1 MGRKWMRTFSV
12 LLIVCLLVSDN
23 CWLDW
28 KTTAYAAEDTGGALT
43 EDTVDSSSSSQPD
56 EGKTQAGGSTSGEGE
71 GGDSTG
77 GSGSTG
83 EGGNTGNNGNT
94 SESGST
100 GEGGNTGNNGN
111 TSESGSTGE
120 GGNTGNNE
128 NTSESGS
135 TGEGE
140 NTGDSENPEEDEED
154 VPEEDEELTEDEIAL
169 YDGEADTPEGS
180 KALADVADETAYKD
194 YYKTGI
200 TYYIAK
206 AEDFLL
212 LQKLTQ
218 SYDFEGIRFQIGT
231 TGSEKVWKISDIS
244 GFEGFGSADHPFRGR
259 MSCYYASG
267 FQFELDKP
275 LFAYLGEGA
284 EIYQFDFTCVDG
296 ASAAIAKNIQVS
308 GENTDEIKIHDIDI
322 TGVIKNTGEN
332 VGIIAGSI
340 GDNAKIYITNVNSGI
355 NNITGNNAGGIAG
368 SLGGNVTI
376 TAENSSWTAANVTGT
391 ATAGGYFG
399 RVTGSYTW
407 NTSELTLCKDF
418 TVQNGDYAGQ
428 FAGKLSK
435 GTGDSKLTVTGD
447 DTITIDAKVNGG
459 QTVGGLLGF
468 CEEGTTLEVAKPLTI
483 NGTVTASRGQGSA
496 GGLLGKV
503 STKIT
508 IKLDTYTGNAT
519 IETNNKNK
527 GYAGG
532 LFGDITSDF
541 TLKNGEIT
549 VNGYLQF
556 ATGAGGFAG
565 RIEGVNFCVPTVTVS
580 ATMTNCTHVGG
591 ILGCL
596 SNSKSMVETPKIMTG
611 CTLKGDTAT
620 GGIVGTVQNG
630 SSPSALALD
639 GTISVQPDSLSG
651 GSCGALVGSQSESL
665 IYLTGVEGQVGGASH
680 LDLNDVAKNL
690 EEIGQYGGVFRNQE
704 DGDQKLIGGDGS
716 LEQLGTVNGY
726 AVSGSDRTW
735 TLKGTAGMETLAI
748 ALNTQGNFG
757 MEAFGSSSS
766 PNQSGIPAL
775 LSGAYT
781 LDGDADISYEKTG
794 IITVNR
800 NDKTDDDTNK
810 EYLFKGS
817 LQGKIKGTVI
827 TQTSSVK
834 QGRTGIFS
842 TLGGTTSFSDL
853 IITGTIKN
861 ANGTGGIAYQSK
873 GEGMTLSGVQMKKT
887 FENNSD
893 TIGGVLAKESSD
905 TLFTVTAFNVT
916 LASVINAGN
925 VNEYSGFITR
935 MENAKVALDGITLGG
950 KLTTTSGGNC
960 GGFLGH
966 TWRTMQGSMKKVTV
980 DSAGAALDS
989 KGSTGA
995 LLFATDT
1002 VEEQYLTL
1010 EQVNLKGLTMKA
1022 GAKSAFLAA
1031 YGQALAANVVDYSCK
1046 GATVDTAGEFDEI
1059 VYCTKDDQKNYTGIV
1074 SLHDSKKSV
1083 PEYYTNQ
1090 ATYKNQ
1096 PPQTNQL
1103 TVYYYDLF
1111 QTINAD
1117 GTIKHAGGTASK
1129 ITNHELDTPEK
1140 MLIWSAVHNATSTP
1154 KSVFKKC
1161 FSENDYGN
1169 ESYTLKGNLDL
1180 RNVSFYPASTV
1191 KGASLTGTNG
1201 ATVVFYA
1208 DKMDTTMGQHQGL
1221 HAGLLYNPTGGVT
1234 AKDFTLEGTV
1244 ANLDGNNSGAL
1255 ISGTLTGGGTFENL
1269 TLKNL
1274 WVRDFNK
1281 VNDGDGLLISKIA
1294 AGEGTQTTTVDVTFN
1309 GISMTGYTNA
1319 NTGVDG
1325 KKAAAALIGA
1335 AGGSNVTNLKLKFRN
1350 MQIAD
1355 DADTSPA
1362 SSKHNGDV
1370 LAFASFLYS
1379 YNFATNSDQN
1389 IGRGLYTFNED
1400 EAGKKVTW
1408 GAELDSLTEYWVYEG
1423 TDPHKKVKD
1432 DVITNAEKG
1441 YYKPYVYQTQ
1451 HIEVNP
1457 KTGDLLKG
1465 CGTYE
1470 DPYIIESSQQFLT
1483 LYRYLSMKKG
1493 EKSDF
1498 FNDWKVNKA
1507 GSNGTFCTGNTHTQ
1521 YTFTSAD
1528 TFPTTAQRELSS
1540 AYYRLAADIDL
1551 SGITSGTYKVIADS
1565 FTGFGT
1571 SEIPFTGVWYGKD
1584 EAGSIH
1590 KITLPSKTSSQAY
1603 TVYGFIQYAKGAV
1616 VKDMEI
1622 VIPTKGTTATRTM
1635 IANGGAAGGVIGCIL
1650 GGDNVIDHVKITGE
1664 FALQAHSGTITF
1676 AAAGAYAGMVKRGGL
1691 ILRNVTLQD
1700 DLGTFKI
1707 YGDDG
1712 TEITGT
1718 TKIYTTYFAGALCGK
1733 VEDGYVLYEG
1743 DNDSTSAI
1751 WNKGVKAGHGN
1762 LSLIPYYDIV
1772 NGAYLDAQFKD
1783 SPATITEPK
1792 AGQITVTLPNAAAL
1806 QVMSMALNADALN
1819 MVPNATKST
1828 MGYTEL
1834 SRSRR
1839 AEYDKLGTKDRAD
1852 SDYQKAVT
1860 YDDKASYPYLYK
1872 YLGITESN
1880 YATYILDKVS
1890 ILNPLGKVNGTTY
1903 HTTWQLEKGKD
1914 YDLTVFGQAF
1924 RGIGSLYDAT
1934 DSTGSTFRG
1943 NFDGQGSTVKYALE
1957 GLAMDYTVNSTLGTV
1972 FPACLRR
1979 SGLFNTIVGYQDA
1992 NCYETDGFIIQNL
2005 NLKGKITAKDTPYY
2019 MLYAGGLAGY
2029 ASSAK
2034 MTLRKITVTEEQIDG
2049 GKWKGRNSTLHAA
2062 AGLIGYVDGNQNV
2075 TITDCRVAGTKD
2087 NPVSI
2092 TGRDCTAGMVGY
2104 VNLNANC
2111 TLKINNTG
2119 SDAAVEWLKLSSSS
2133 EDAGGLIGYVN
2144 NGQIV
2149 INGTESHPLTVQNV
2163 TLDAQKQAGAVIGE
2177 TKAVKVNG
2185 ENVKVTDS
2193 TITSGISTGGLIGE
2207 YGTYNQSGSS
2217 LKQITVTDVTVQE
2230 KSPSTASNTENGQ
2243 GGVLG
2248 KCSGT
2253 LTLEKVTVKSTAAG
2267 KACTIQ
2273 ASDTISITNKNR
2285 KKGVGGLVGSVTGN
2299 TGKLTLKECSVSTA
2313 TVKAGDIS
2321 ATATELSF
2329 PVSVGGVVGYTG
2341 AGSSLVVTGAV
2352 TAENLTVTTF
2362 ANRGSLGDTTRNNVN
2377 RFTAGGIFGSVRGYL
2392 TAVNNSGQEES
2403 NFVTELSAKNNTV
2416 TGMYAGGIGGYYDGS
2431 GNYYVLLKGKA
2442 GSKLVDGGTVTGGQA
2457 AGGLFGQLGM
2467 STGSLYLNPEK
2478 GTIPLVVSGVT
2489 VSGMDAGGVAGSIS
2503 ASKDTRIE
2511 NVQVEG
2517 CTITA
2522 SIPKNGDALVAGGS
2536 AAGGLIGAC
2545 TLTGTL
2551 KLYNSSLKKN
2561 KILYQTDSIT
2571 LQDKECGSDENFLSV
2586 GGVIGTVRSNAGT
2599 GTIQADNLVLSADN
2613 QVGVR
2618 QGADENGKVQLI
2630 QKTDSSY
2637 QLADL
2642 AAPTGKTNQEALNNL
2657 VDSEG
2662 LFVGTV
2668 IGTLNSTNV
2677 TINMMNLQ
2685 SLLSQDNLPVVDV
2698 GRTGSQSSYAYR
2710 QNCHILYGDEK
2721 SDTAQGNLAWMKQE
2735 VENSSGT
2742 YHSSS
2747 TNIPALLS
2755 YYRLN
2760 QVGDWSTGNTP
2771 QTPEAIWQDVY
2782 LLTLDVDG
2790 VKKEIPIL
2798 VCKPGARSL
2807 NETIT
2812 ALSDIMT
2819 NVSGLSS
2826 SKMDILT
2833 VTATPKKWNVTKTD
2847 TGGYN
2852 GEAADSG
2859 VKPHIAVTESGSGYT
2874 FAYLDSTPGSGEEL
2888 FDQYNEKTKTLTYTE
2903 LTYTYRWSD
2912 GSGEHKRVY
2921 VLPIFVEEPL
2931 QVDVKMSIQAGRVNS
2946 VEAMKKASKDSVVM
2960 ANDSD
2965 STLLLEYTYGKARK
2979 SYAKKMPKKIWMT
2992 EGTAGSPRKYSEGT
3006 KLLLIDVTGGNKPY
3020 YYTVSDRTG
3029 DQISFTDFT
3038 DSTGSP
3044 YQEKLINREGFDGT
3058 EQFLLQ
3064 TIRSDTGLVKNTKYD
3079 IHTGICDLDGELQNK
3094 IQGTLEDQ
3102 IAVDSIPGITITL
3115 MTSDNKTNV
3124 EGKLTAN
3131 GELVYTMQ
3139 FSITAEQ
3146 AYWQKENTID
3156 SANNNKY
3163 LDLACYLMDGKET
3176 ERVSLPAGT
3185 NFQYRLEDGSS
3196 YSDLQMIPDRSGI
3209 YYYKAVRDKYGK
3221 EASKFLIRGVDEN
3234 GKTVGVTKDTTLSL
3248 QVKFKLPGELTGLSD
3263 SHYKACIDLLRT
3275 DDPDY
3280 PSGYEDALGK
3290 YRKVLDAT
3298 VVPDIGFAVQVAEA
3312 DWEKLGIN
3320 TYESLDQIY
3329 EIPFTVQMDFRE
3341 ILRYASGEELL
3352 NQWAAKDY
3360 CMTFEIFNKAK
3371 DKTYGTTPFQD
3382 SKSFTDQDGN
3392 LVETMQIRMAGGAN
3406 TWMWNGS
3413 AYAAVDAG
3421 SYADSKQG
3429 ELTMKYRFSKD
3440 QLEKTKKGK
3449 PITLTGTLQVNGES
3463 LRELNTREDFEKY
3476 LTNYRMNASLQ
3487 ITEASDSLPTGNV
3500 DTYDYFVYTITRL
3513 KTDM

>member
-1 MGRKWMRTFSV
+1 MRRKWMRTFSV

-23 CWLDW
+23 SLLDW
-28 KTTAYAAEDTGGALT
+28 KTTAYATEDTEGALT
-43 EDTVDSSSSSQPD
+43 EDTVGSGSSSQPE

-83 EGGNTGNNGNT
+83 EGGNTGNN
-94 SESGST
+94 
-100 GEGGNTGNNGN
+100 
-111 TSESGSTGE
+111 
-120 GGNTGNNE
+120 E

-135 TGEGE
+135 TGEGSNTGDNE
-140 NTGDSENPEEDEED
+140 NTSESGSTGDSENPEEDEED

-169 YDGEADTPEGS
+169 YDGEADTPAGS

-218 SYDFEGIRFQIGT
+218 SYDFEDISFQIGT
-231 TGSEKVWKISDIS
+231 TGSEKVWKISGIS
-244 GFEGFGSADHPFRGR
+244 GFTGFGSADHPFRGK
-259 MSCYYASG
+259 MSCYYDSG

-308 GENTDEIKIHDIDI
+308 SENTDEIKIHDIDI

-340 GDNAKIYITNVNSGI
+340 GDNAKIYITNINSGI

-368 SLGGNVTI
+368 SLGDNVTI

-391 ATAGGYFG
+391 AAAGGYFG
-399 RVTGSYTW
+399 VVTGSYTW

-435 GTGDSKLTVTGD
+435 GTGDSTLTVTGD

-519 IETNNKNK
+519 IETNNNNK

-532 LFGDITSDF
+532 LFGSITSDF
-541 TLKNGEIT
+541 TLKSSDIAIG
-549 VNGYLQF
+549 GYIRY

-565 RIEGVNFCVPTVTVS
+565 RIEGVNFCVPAVTVS
-580 ATMTNCTHVGG
+580 ATVYSSNHVGG
-591 ILGCL
+591 VVGYVN
-596 SNSKSMVETPKIMTG
+596 NSKVMVKNPTVKGSLTG
-611 CTLKGDTAT
+611 ETAT

-630 SSPSALALD
+630 STPSALALD
-639 GTISVQPDSLSG
+639 GTVSVQPGSLSG

-665 IYLTGVEGQVGGASH
+665 IYLTGVAGKVDGASQ

-690 EEIGQYGGVFRNQE
+690 EEIGQYGGVFRNQAE
-704 DGDQKLIGGDGS
+704 GDQKLIGGDGS
-716 LEQLGTVNGY
+716 LEQLGTVKGY
-726 AVSGSDRTW
+726 AVSGSGSTW

-757 MEAFGSSSS
+757 MEAFGSSS

-781 LDGDADISYEKTG
+781 LDGDADISYETTG

-800 NDKTDDDTNK
+800 NDKEKDDADK
-810 EYLFKGS
+810 KYLFQGS
-817 LQGKIKGTVI
+817 LKGVSGSTTI
-827 TQTSSVK
+827 TQNSRGK
-834 QGRTGIFS
+834 QNRTGIFS

-853 IITGTIKN
+853 IITGTIEN
-861 ANGTGGIAYQSK
+861 AKGTGGIAYQSK
-873 GEGMTLSGVQMKKT
+873 GAGMTLSGVQMEKT
-887 FENNSD
+887 FDNNSD

-905 TLFTVTAFNVT
+905 TLFTVTASNVT

-925 VNEYSGFITR
+925 VNEYSGFITQ

-966 TWRTMQGSMKKVTV
+966 TWQKMQGSMKKVTV
-980 DSAGAALDS
+980 ASEGAAIDS

-1002 VEEQYLTL
+1002 TEEQYLTL
-1010 EQVNLKGLTMKA
+1010 EQVDLKGLTMRT

-1059 VYCTKDDQKNYTGIV
+1059 VYCTKDGDYTGIV
-1074 SLHDSKKSV
+1074 SLHDSTKKHDSTKSF
-1083 PEYYTNQ
+1083 PKYCYTNQ
-1090 ATYKNQ
+1090 ATYNQ
-1096 PPQTNQL
+1096 SPKTNQL

-1117 GTIKHAGGTASK
+1117 GTINHAGGAASQ
-1129 ITNHELDTPEK
+1129 ITSHELDTPEK

-1154 KSVFKKC
+1154 KSVFRKC
-1161 FSENDYGN
+1161 FNENDYGN
-1169 ESYTLKGNLDL
+1169 ESYTLKGNLDMG
-1180 RNVSFYPASTV
+1180 NVSFYPASTV
-1191 KGASLTGTNG
+1191 KSASLTGAND
-1201 ATVVFYA
+1201 ATVKFHA
-1208 DKMDTTMGQHQGL
+1208 DQMNSTMGQHQGL

-1274 WVRDFNK
+1274 WVRDYQK
-1281 VNDGDGLLISKIA
+1281 TGKEEDGLLIAKIE
-1294 AGEGTQTTTVDVTFN
+1294 AGTGTQTTTVDVTFN

-1319 NTGVDG
+1319 NTGVNG
-1325 KKAAAALIGA
+1325 KKAAAALIGK
-1335 AGGSNVTNLKLKFRN
+1335 AGDSNVTNLKLQFRN

-1355 DADTSPA
+1355 DADA
-1362 SSKHNGDV
+1362 SQASQKHNGDV
-1370 LAFASFLYS
+1370 LAFASFLYD

-1389 IGRGLYTFNED
+1389 IGRGLYTFNEE

-1432 DVITNAEKG
+1432 DRKNVITNAENG

-1451 HIEVNP
+1451 QIEVNP

-1483 LYRYLSMKKG
+1483 LYRYLSMKNG

-1498 FNDWKVNKA
+1498 FNDWKVNKV
-1507 GSNGTFCTGNTHTQ
+1507 GSNETFCTGSSHTTQ
-1521 YTFTSAD
+1521 YAFNSTD

-1571 SEIPFTGVWYGKD
+1571 SEIPFTGVWYGIGTDNK
-1584 EAGSIH
+1584 IH

-1616 VKDMEI
+1616 VKDMKI
-1622 VIPTKGTTATRTM
+1622 DIPTGGTAATRTM
-1635 IANGGAAGGVIGCIL
+1635 IANGGAAGGVMGCIL
-1650 GGDNVIDHVKITGE
+1650 GGDNVIDHVEITGE
-1664 FALQAHSGTITF
+1664 FSLQAHSGTITF

-1691 ILRNVTLQD
+1691 ILRNVALKD
-1700 DLGTFKI
+1700 ALGAFKI
-1707 YGDDG
+1707 YGDNG
-1712 TEITGT
+1712 TEIAGT
-1718 TKIYTTYFAGALCGK
+1718 TKNYTTYFAGALCGK

-1743 DNDSTSAI
+1743 DKNSTSAI
-1751 WNKGVKAGHGN
+1751 WNKDVKAGSGN

-1806 QVMSMALNADALN
+1806 QVMSMALNAGALN
-1819 MVPNATKST
+1819 TMSNDTKVNY
-1828 MGYTEL
+1828 GYTEL
-1834 SRSRR
+1834 SKSRK
-1839 AEYDKLGTKDRAD
+1839 AKYDKIGACSNAGER
-1852 SDYQKAVT
+1852 DYQAAVR
-1860 YDDKASYPYLYK
+1860 YDNKVTYPYLYR
-1872 YLGITESN
+1872 YLGINEGN
-1880 YATYILDKVS
+1880 YQAYILGNAS
-1890 ILNPLGKVNGTTY
+1890 ILNTAGKINNTAY
-1903 HTTWQLEKGKD
+1903 HTTWKLAENKT
-1914 YDLTVFGQAF
+1914 YDLALFGQAF
-1924 RGIGSLYDAT
+1924 RGIGALYDV
-1934 DSTGSTFRG
+1934 SCSTFRG
-1943 NFDGQGSTVKYALE
+1943 NFDGNGSTVKYALQ
-1957 GLAMDYTVNSTLGTV
+1957 GLALDYTKNTTVGTA
-1972 FPACLRR
+1972 FPVSSGRR
-1979 SGLFNTIVGYQDA
+1979 GLFNTLTGYKDES
-1992 NCYETDGFIIQNL
+1992 CYEPAGFTIQNL
-2005 NLKGKITAKDTPYY
+2005 KLAGSIKI
-2019 MLYAGGLAGY
+2019 AGY
-2029 ASSAK
+2029 AV
-2034 MTLRKITVTEEQIDG
+2034 LTV
-2049 GKWKGRNSTLHAA
+2049 
-2062 AGLIGYVDGNQNV
+2062 
-2075 TITDCRVAGTKD
+2075 
-2087 NPVSI
+2087 
-2092 TGRDCTAGMVGY
+2092 
-2104 VNLNANC
+2104 
-2111 TLKINNTG
+2111 
-2119 SDAAVEWLKLSSSS
+2119 
-2133 EDAGGLIGYVN
+2133 DAGGVAAYVN
-2144 NGQIV
+2144 NAR
-2149 INGTESHPLTVQNV
+2149 V
-2163 TLDAQKQAGAVIGE
+2163 TLSNIEVTEDFQINAGDYNKYDYNNE
-2177 TKAVKVNG
+2177 KH
-2185 ENVKVTDS
+2185 
-2193 TITSGISTGGLIGE
+2193 STGGLIGRVVNNKQNLTIRNCKVS
-2207 YGTYNQSGSS
+2207 GTAGKPVSLTSLSHIGGFIGYVDLGSTDGELLIENTETDAAIDN
-2217 LKQITVTDVTVQE
+2217 LKLSSTNEVAGAVVGYMLRGKLTIRGTANKPVTVQNTTVQGWWNVGGIVGE
-2230 KSPSTASNTENGQ
+2230 TKDGVLVTGTYLTVKDTTLTSRKATGGIIGEYGAYTAGTGSTLEHVKITDVKVQEASASDTATYDSENGQ
-2243 GGVLG
+2243 GGVVG
-2248 KCSGT
+2248 KCRGY
-2253 LTLEKVTVKSTAAG
+2253 LTLKDITVSTAEPTDSSKECKIA
-2267 KACTIQ
+2267 AV
-2273 ASDTISITNKNR
+2273 ANNR
-2285 KKGVGGLVGSVTGN
+2285 VDVDGREKGVGGLAGAVTSKA
-2299 TGKLTLKECSVSTA
+2299 KLTLNNCTVSNI
-2313 TVKAGDIS
+2313 TVAAEKGNAK
-2321 ATATELSF
+2321 TTNMNF
-2329 PVSVGGVVGYTG
+2329 PVSAGGAVGYSTGTILVDGTLKTEKVTVTTYADRVALGDKTREQVKHFSAGGVVGCLRGKLITTSNDYVSTI
-2341 AGSSLVVTGAV
+2341 
-2352 TAENLTVTTF
+2352 TAE
-2362 ANRGSLGDTTRNNVN
+2362 S
-2377 RFTAGGIFGSVRGYL
+2377 
-2392 TAVNNSGQEES
+2392 
-2403 NFVTELSAKNNTV
+2403 NTV
-2416 TGMYAGGIGGYYDGS
+2416 TGMYAGGFAGTVASYDS
-2431 GNYYVLLKGKA
+2431 SDLPIKLQGKA

-2467 STGSLYLNPEK
+2467 NTGSLYLNPEK
-2478 GTIPLVVSGVT
+2478 GTTPLVVSGVI

-2522 SIPKNGDALVAGGS
+2522 SIPKNGDTLVAGGS

-2545 TLTGTL
+2545 TLTGDL
-2551 KLYNSSLKKN
+2551 KLYNSRLDTN
-2561 KILYQTDSIT
+2561 KILYQTDNTT
-2571 LQDKECGSDENFLSV
+2571 LQDKECGSEENFLSV

-2630 QKTDSSY
+2630 QKKDSSY

-2657 VDSEG
+2657 VDSYG

-2668 IGTLNSTNV
+2668 IGTLNSTNI

-2685 SLLSQDNLPVVDV
+2685 LSQDNLPVVDV

-2710 QNCHILYGDEK
+2710 QNCHILYGDKK
-2721 SDTAQGNLAWMKQE
+2721 SDTAQGNLARMKQE

-2742 YHSSS
+2742 YDNTTDISK
-2747 TNIPALLS
+2747 LLS
-2755 YYRLN
+2755 FYRLN
-2760 QVGDWSTGNTP
+2760 QVGDWGTGNTP
-2771 QTPEAIWQDVY
+2771 QTPEEIWKDVY
-2782 LLTLDVDG
+2782 PLTLDING
-2790 VKKEIPIL
+2790 GKKEIPIL

-2833 VTATPKKWNVTKTD
+2833 VTATPKKWDVTKTD
-2847 TGGYN
+2847 AKGYN
-2852 GEAADSG
+2852 GEDADSG
-2859 VKPHIAVTESGSGYT
+2859 VKSHIAVTKSGSGYT
-2874 FAYLDSTPGSGEEL
+2874 FAYLDSTTGSGEEL
-2888 FDQYNEKTKTLTYTE
+2888 FDQYDKAKNTLTYTE
-2903 LTYTYRWSD
+2903 LTYTYHWSD

-2946 VEAMKKASKDSVVM
+2946 VEAMKNASKDRVVM

-2979 SYAKKMPKKIWMT
+2979 SYAKTMPKKIWMT

-3029 DQISFTDFT
+3029 DQISFMDFT
-3038 DSTGSP
+3038 DSAGSP
-3044 YQEKLINREGFDGT
+3044 YQEKLINREDFEGT

-3064 TIRSDTGLVKNTKYD
+3064 TIRGDNQAKEKTMYD

-3094 IQGTLEDQ
+3094 IQGTLEDK
-3102 IAVDSIPGITITL
+3102 IEVDSIPGITITL
-3115 MTSDNKTNV
+3115 ITSDHKTNV

-3163 LDLACYLMDGKET
+3163 LDLACYLMDAEEK
-3176 ERVSLPAGT
+3176 ERVPLPAGT

-3209 YYYKAVRDKYGK
+3209 YYYKAVRDKYDK
-3221 EASKFLIRGVDEN
+3221 EDSKFLIRGVDEN

-3263 SHYKACIDLLRT
+3263 SHYMACIDLLRT

-3290 YRKVLDAT
+3290 YRKDLDAT

-3352 NQWAAKDY
+3352 KQWAAKDY

-3382 SKSFTDQDGN
+3382 SKSFTGPNGKQP
-3392 LVETMQIRMAGGAN
+3392 VETMQIRMAGGEN
-3406 TWMWNGS
+3406 TWMWDGS

-3440 QLEKTKKGK
+3440 QLEKTKNGD
-3449 PITLTGTLQVNGES
+3449 PITLTGTLRVNGKS
-3463 LRELNTREDFEKY
+3463 LKELKTQEDFEKY
-3476 LTNYRMNASLQ
+3476 LTNYRMNASLK

>member
-1 MGRKWMRTFSV
+1 MRRKWMRTFSV

-23 CWLDW
+23 SLLDW
-28 KTTAYAAEDTGGALT
+28 KTTAYATEDTEGALT
-43 EDTVDSSSSSQPD
+43 EDTVDSSSSSQPE
-56 EGKTQAGGSTSGEGE
+56 EGKTQAGGSTSGQGE

-77 GSGSTG
+77 G
-83 EGGNTGNNGNT
+83 
-94 SESGST
+94 SGST

-169 YDGEADTPEGS
+169 YAGETEAPEGS
-180 KALADVADETAYKD
+180 QPLKEVTDEAEYRD
-194 YYKTGI
+194 YYKKENTY
-200 TYYIAK
+200 YYIAK

-244 GFEGFGSADHPFRGR
+244 GFEGFGSADHPFRGK
-259 MSCYYASG
+259 MSCYYDSG

-284 EIYQFDFTCVDG
+284 EIDRFDFACVDG

-340 GDNAKIYITNVNSGI
+340 GDNAKIHITNVNSKI
-355 NNITGNNAGGIAG
+355 SNITGKNAGGIAG
-368 SLGGNVTI
+368 SLGDNVTI
-376 TAENSSWTAANVTGT
+376 TAENSSWTEANVTGT
-391 ATAGGYFG
+391 AAAGGYFG
-399 RVTGSYTW
+399 VVTGSYTW
-407 NTSELTLCKDF
+407 NTSKLTLCQSF
-418 TVQNGDYAGQ
+418 TIQNGDYAGQ
-428 FAGKLSK
+428 FAGKLCK

-483 NGTVTASRGQGSA
+483 SGTVTASREQGSA

-541 TLKNGEIT
+541 TLECKNIAISGFIR
-549 VNGYLQF
+549 Y

-565 RIEGVNFCVPTVTVS
+565 RIEGANFCVPTVTVS

-596 SNSKSMVETPKIMTG
+596 NNSKSMAKNPKIMTG

-630 SSPSALALD
+630 SIPSALALD
-639 GTISVQPDSLSG
+639 GTVSVQPSSLSG

-665 IYLTGVEGQVGGASH
+665 IYLTGVKGEVDGASQ

-690 EEIGQYGGVFRNQE
+690 EEIGQYGGVFRNQAE
-704 DGDQKLIGGDGS
+704 GDQKLIGGDGS
-716 LEQLGTVNGY
+716 LEQLGTVKGY
-726 AVSGSDRTW
+726 AVSASGNIW
-735 TLKGTAGMETLAI
+735 TLTGTAGMETLAI

-757 MEAFGSSSS
+757 MEAFGSSS

-781 LDGDADISYEKTG
+781 LDGDADISYETTG

-800 NDKTDDDTNK
+800 NDKEKDDADK
-810 EYLFKGS
+810 KYLFQGS
-817 LQGKIKGTVI
+817 LKGVSGSTTI
-827 TQTSSVK
+827 TQNSRGK
-834 QGRTGIFS
+834 QNRTGIFS

-853 IITGTIKN
+853 IITGTIEN
-861 ANGTGGIAYQSK
+861 AKGTGGIAYQSK
-873 GEGMTLSGVQMKKT
+873 GEGMTLSGVQMNKT

-893 TIGGVLAKESSD
+893 TIGGVLAKESSE
-905 TLFTVTAFNVT
+905 TLFTVTASNVT

-950 KLTTTSGGNC
+950 NLTTTSGGNC

-966 TWRTMQGSMKKVTV
+966 TWQTMQGSMKKVTV
-980 DSAGAALDS
+980 APAGATLDS

-1002 VEEQYLTL
+1002 AEEQYLTL
-1010 EQVNLKGLTMKA
+1010 EKVDLKGLTMKT

-1059 VYCTKDDQKNYTGIV
+1059 VYCTKDGNYTGIV
-1074 SLHDSKKSV
+1074 SLHDSTKKHDSTKSF
-1083 PEYYTNQ
+1083 PKYCYTNQ
-1090 ATYKNQ
+1090 AKYTNQ
-1096 PPQTNQL
+1096 SPKTNQL

-1117 GTIKHAGGTASK
+1117 GTINHARGTASK
-1129 ITNHELDTPEK
+1129 ITSHELDTPEK

-1154 KSVFKKC
+1154 KSVFRKC
-1161 FSENDYGN
+1161 FNENDYGN

-1180 RNVSFYPASTV
+1180 ENVSFYPASTV
-1191 KGASLTGTNG
+1191 KGASLTGTKG
-1201 ATVVFYA
+1201 DPATVKFHA
-1208 DKMDTTMGQHQGL
+1208 DQMNSTMGQHQGL

-1274 WVRDFNK
+1274 WVRDYQK
-1281 VNDGDGLLISKIA
+1281 TGKEEDGLLIAKIA
-1294 AGEGTQTTTVDVTFN
+1294 AGTGTQTTTVDVTFN

-1319 NTGVDG
+1319 NTGVGG

-1335 AGGSNVTNLKLKFRN
+1335 AGGSNVTNLKLQFRN

-1355 DADTSPA
+1355 DDDTSQA

-1400 EAGKKVTW
+1400 EAEKKVTW

-1498 FNDWKVNKA
+1498 FDDWKVNKA
-1507 GSNGTFCTGNTHTQ
+1507 GSNETFCTGNTHTQ

-1622 VIPTKGTTATRTM
+1622 VIPTKGITATRTM
-1635 IANGGAAGGVIGCIL
+1635 IANGGAAGGVMGCIL

-1700 DLGTFKI
+1700 DLGAFKI

-1718 TKIYTTYFAGALCGK
+1718 TKNYTTYFAGALCGK

-1839 AEYDKLGTKDRAD
+1839 ADYDKLGTKDKAD

-1872 YLGITESN
+1872 YLGITEKN
-1880 YATYILDKVS
+1880 YTTYILDKVS

-1903 HTTWQLEKGKD
+1903 HTTWQLAKD
-1914 YDLTVFGQAF
+1914 ETYDLTVFGQAF

-1934 DSTGSTFRG
+1934 DSKGSTFRG
-1943 NFDGQGSTVKYALE
+1943 NFDGQGSTVKYALG

-1972 FPACLRR
+1972 FPVCLRR

-1992 NCYETDGFIIQNL
+1992 SCYETDGFIIQNL
-2005 NLKGKITAKDTPYY
+2005 NLKGTIIAKDTPYY
-2019 MLYAGGLAGY
+2019 MLYAGGLTGY
-2029 ASSAK
+2029 VSSAK

-2092 TGRDCTAGMVGY
+2092 TGTDCTAGMVGY
-2104 VNLNANC
+2104 VNLNASC

-2352 TAENLTVTTF
+2352 TAENLIVTTF

-2403 NFVTELSAKNNTV
+2403 NFVAELSAKNNTV

-2478 GTIPLVVSGVT
+2478 GTTPLVVSGVT

-2511 NVQVEG
+2511 NVRVEG

-2522 SIPKNGDALVAGGS
+2522 FIPKNGNALVAGGS
-2536 AAGGLIGAC
+2536 AAGGFVGAC
-2545 TLTGTL
+2545 SLTGTL
-2551 KLYNSSLKKN
+2551 KLYHSSLEKN
-2561 KILYQTDSIT
+2561 KILYQTDSTT
-2571 LQDKECGSDENFLSV
+2571 LQEKECGSDENFLSV

-2613 QVGVR
+2613 QLGVR
-2618 QGADENGKVQLI
+2618 QRADGKVQLI
-2630 QKTDSSY
+2630 QKKGSSY
-2637 QLADL
+2637 QLADV
-2642 AAPTGKTNQEALNNL
+2642 ANPTGATNQDALNNL
-2657 VDSEG
+2657 VDSYG

-2668 IGTLNSTNV
+2668 IGTLNSTNI

-2721 SDTAQGNLAWMKQE
+2721 SDTAQGNLDRMKQE
-2735 VENSSGT
+2735 VENSIGT

-2747 TNIPALLS
+2747 TNIPVLLS

-2760 QVGDWSTGNTP
+2760 QVGDWGTGNTP

-2782 LLTLDVDG
+2782 PLTLDING
-2790 VKKEIPIL
+2790 GKKEIPIL

-2826 SKMDILT
+2826 SKIDILT
-2833 VTATPKKWNVTKTD
+2833 VTATPKKWDVTKTD

-2874 FAYLDSTPGSGEEL
+2874 FAYLDSTTGSGEEL
-2888 FDQYNEKTKTLTYTE
+2888 FDQYDKTSNTLTYTE
-2903 LTYTYRWSD
+2903 LTYTYQWSD

-2946 VEAMKKASKDSVVM
+2946 VEAMKKASKGSVVM

-2979 SYAKKMPKKIWMT
+2979 SYAEPMPKKIWMT
-2992 EGTAGSPRKYSEGT
+2992 EGTAGSPRKYSVGT

-3020 YYTVSDRTG
+3020 YYTVSSSTG
-3029 DQISFTDFT
+3029 DQISFMDFT
-3038 DSTGSP
+3038 DSEGSP
-3044 YQEKLINREGFDGT
+3044 YQEKLINREEGFEGT

-3064 TIRSDTGLVKNTKYD
+3064 TIRGDNQVKVNTIYD

-3094 IQGTLEDQ
+3094 IQGTLEAK

-3115 MTSDNKTNV
+3115 MTSDHKTNV

-3163 LDLACYLMDGKET
+3163 LDLACYLMDAEKK
-3176 ERVSLPAGT
+3176 ERVPLPAGT

-3221 EASKFLIRGVDEN
+3221 EDSKFLIRGVDEN

-3263 SHYKACIDLLRT
+3263 SHYTACIDLLRT

-3298 VVPDIGFAVQVAEA
+3298 VVPNIGFAVQVAEA

-3382 SKSFTDQDGN
+3382 SKPFTDQDGN
-3392 LVETMQIRMAGGAN
+3392 PVETMQIRMAGGAN

-3421 SYADSKQG
+3421 SYAYSKQG
-3429 ELTMKYRFSKD
+3429 KLTMKYRFSKD
-3440 QLEKTKKGK
+3440 QLEKTKKGD
-3449 PITLTGTLQVNGES
+3449 PITLTGTLLVDGRV
-3463 LRELNTREDFEKY
+3463 LRQLSTQAEFEKY